1 VTDTTTTQAAA
12 PGVTKVRHRLVNLSN
27 RMYDQSQPYV
37 AQFVVPAAAPTPPHE
52 RAIRDAAEGLV
63 AGNVFTFTLAAV
75 LRVAQ
80 ESDHPAGPILAARMA
95 RIVSEALNSGLDWIG
110 DANDDLPEDGEP
122 QEPVPG
128 QLEIP
133 ATATP

>member
-1 VTDTTTTQAAA
+1 MTDTTTTQTAG
-12 PGVTKVRHRLVNLSN
+12 PDVTKVRQRLVNLSN
-27 RMYDQSQPYV
+27 RMYDQSQPYI

-52 RAIRDAAEGLV
+52 RAIREAAEGLI

-75 LRVAQ
+75 LRVAH

-110 DANDDLPEDGEP
+110 DANDDLTEDGGPE
-122 QEPVPG
+122 ETVPG

-133 ATATP
+133 AAAAP

>member
-1 VTDTTTTQAAA
+1 MGEATTTQTAA
-12 PGVTKVRHRLVNLSN
+12 PDVTRVRQRLVSLSN
-27 RMYDQSQPYV
+27 RMFDQSQPYV

-52 RAIRDAAEGLV
+52 RAIREAAEGLI

-95 RIVSEALNSGLDWIG
+95 RIVSEALNSGLDWLG

-122 QEPVPG
+122 QEPTPG

-133 ATATP
+133 AAARP